1 MPTVN
6 QQTQSRVHSVHL
18 APLSRNNQSCVYS
31 LTLSATVVSIQQK
44 VQYFV
49 DTVILVTTKG
59 GKSIL

>member
-31 LTLSATVVSIQQK
+31 LTLSTTVVSIQQK
-44 VQYFV
+44 LYFV